1 MRGADGQIDR
11 LWWDNYA
18 IGCCQPVTHAGFFC
32 AGGGTQAR
40 NVTTSGCPNWSKM
53 IETVRRLSPQT
64 AIVPGPDGCLV
75 NGERPGGTYP
85 LFSTGPPTGGSYSC
99 SGAKQGQFAQGEA
112 NSFVVSES
120 DFSFVTVSRLFL
132 F

>member
-53 IETVRRLSPQT
+53 VETVRRLSPQT

-85 LFSTGPPTGGSYSC
+85 LFDTGPPSGGSYSC